1 MQTLATPEFIVAAGS
16 LIGVIL
22 SWVAARGSQ
31 RIEKSKAS
39 MERYEGM
46 VDALNSSYKTLAEDL
61 QRNRELVDQQRQDAE
76 KTRAEL
82 AAQARE
88 INKLGTEV
96 KRHARALESLRG
108 RYEQAL
114 DYLDHVISRTWEDH
128 GVRLPDPPE
137 VVRTDLN
144 ERRATGP

>member
-1 MQTLATPEFIVAAGS
+1 MQLLAAPEFIVAVGS
-16 LIGVIL
+16 LVGVVL

-31 RIEKSKAS
+31 RIEKSKAA

-76 KTRAEL
+76 KTREEL

-88 INKLGTEV
+88 ITKLSSEV
-96 KRHARALESLRG
+96 RRHAKTLESLRG
-108 RYEQAL
+108 RYEKAL
-114 DYLDHVISRTWEDH
+114 DYLDYVMSRTWEDH
-128 GVRLPDPPE
+128 GVKLPDPPE
-137 VVRTDLN
+137 VIRTDLN

>member
-16 LIGVIL
+16 LIGVVL
-22 SWVAARGSQ
+22 SWLAARGSQ

-76 KTRAEL
+76 KTREEL

-108 RYEQAL
+108 RYEKAL
-114 DYLDHVISRTWEDH
+114 DYLDLAMNTVWQDH

-137 VVRTDLN
+137 VIRTDLN
-144 ERRATGP
+144 ERRTTAP